1 MIFVRCKTFAYIL
14 STYYDWKCG
23 IFKMTIGEQKALLD
37 RPGQDEETLEVSN
50 ALQIGKLAIGALLLG
65 E

>member
-1 MIFVRCKTFAYIL
+1 
-14 STYYDWKCG
+14 
-23 IFKMTIGEQKALLD
+23 MTIGEQKALLD